1 MDKNFT
7 NLKTVVPSLQSKVD
21 PYFWD
26 VVFDMYNKKQ
36 YADSVRNLIS
46 YVDPTLA
53 VTSANEDKTFY
64 QIPHGSA
71 NLCIKITEDN
81 FEVKAPFLDI
91 SEAKTIPLMRKVAE
105 LNFSPLNLSHIK
117 LEDDK
122 LQFYYVCPL
131 ELCEPQKI
139 YNVLKEIC
147 IFTDSYDDEF
157 INKYNAKWILEP
169 KITNY
174 DTKVLEAIWSNTRLF
189 LEEAINAI
197 AYFESKRQSGSVW
210 DVIAITLMKIEYYAG
225 PQGYIRTELERQLTD
240 LSEEEVLTKKIESGK
255 KFLEKLIN
263 YDKNNFLEDIY
274 QSEVFI
280 PYKWRATN
288 ETVKSSLKAIYEQA
302 KSEMQINDY
311 VVATLNITYNFYN
324 IFYNNNVSDEYEE
337 LISGALIESGNKS
350 WEESSKILFKALE
363 ELVGAESEKEESKG
377 LNFFRK
383 LFKRK

>member
-1 MDKNFT
+1 MEKNFT
-7 NLKTVVPSLQSKVD
+7 NLKTVIPSLQSKVD

-26 VVFDMYNKKQ
+26 VVFDLYNKKQ

-53 VTSANEDKTFY
+53 LRTANEDKTFY

-71 NLCIKITEDN
+71 NLCIKITQNN

-122 LQFYYVCPL
+122 LQFYYICPL

-169 KITNY
+169 KITSY
-174 DTKVLEAIWSNTRLF
+174 DSKVLEAVWTNTRLF
-189 LEEAINAI
+189 LEEAISAI
-197 AYFESKRQSGSVW
+197 SYFESKRQSGSVW

-225 PQGYIRTELERQLTD
+225 PQGYIRTELERELTE
-240 LSEEEVLTKKIESGK
+240 LTEEIVLTKKIDSGK

-263 YDKNNFLEDIY
+263 YDKSEFLDNIY
-274 QSEVFI
+274 LSEVFI

-288 ETVKSSLKAIYEQA
+288 ETVKSSLKPIYDQA
-302 KSEMQINDY
+302 KAEMQINDY
-311 VVATLNITYNFYN
+311 IAVTLNITYNFYN
-324 IFYNNNVSDEYEE
+324 IFYNNNVSDEFEE
-337 LISGALIESGNKS
+337 LISGALIKSGNKS

-363 ELVGAESEKEESKG
+363 ELVGEESEQEEGKG